1 MREYNCARRTGI
13 QLNYTV
19 LDYTGLHHFTADLN
33 FDTKYKCRGRSP
45 QNNSWSYF
53 WQNQQMGTTKAFF
66 LSWNMVCVHDLNFI
80 WSMKKM
86 CIAQELS
93 TPQQL

>member
-33 FDTKYKCRGRSP
+33 FGTKYKCRGEAHKITLAPIFGRINKWAPRKHFFSP
-45 QNNSWSYF
+45 ETWC
-53 WQNQQMGTTKAFF
+53 
-66 LSWNMVCVHDLNFI
+66 VCMI
-80 WSMKKM
+80 
-86 CIAQELS
+86 S
-93 TPQQL
+93 TLYEA